1 MTDDFDETLKKVCA
15 QLQRFAA
22 GGAGL
27 DPDGN
32 LTEQLSLDSVKVLDL
47 IMEIEDSFDISIP
60 MNLMADV
67 QTVRDLAEVI
77 HKQERS
83 R

>member
-15 QLQRFAA
+15 QLQQFAA

-32 LTEQLSLDSVKVLDL
+32 LAEQLSLDSVKVLDL